1 MKHMKWFLLDNNN
14 FNLTMQNFSTK
25 DDETTVDVGDS
36 ENRLTLSGSLDE
48 VCSCSFL
55 RFFWLQQLQK
65 ARRLYTHSS
74 SVASSKST
82 VNSIKILLTFYNLC
96 IRLDYWK
103 KTQRT
108 LRQRSPVHLR
118 TFCQQW
124 RGLLNLLPLNPLTI
138 LAKSLSSQT
147 LVARLGRSSQ

>member
-96 IRLDYWK
+96 IRLDY
-103 KTQRT
+103 
-108 LRQRSPVHLR
+108 
-118 TFCQQW
+118 
-124 RGLLNLLPLNPLTI
+124 
-138 LAKSLSSQT
+138 
-147 LVARLGRSSQ
+147 